1 MWSKRGY
8 ILTLDTLCPR
18 PLFVFPLTWLCLQFI
33 QPTVPIP
40 SISTHWPQFGLVL
53 SHKLLLNF
61 ENIWINCKLCYLVV
75 RFSWNAGYIH
85 SLTKIYPRIKS
96 GQTVGIARSKL
107 VLSEDN
113 SKISWYKGKVN
124 LRTGYVQTRDRVW
137 INWGYSNFVI
147 IIAAF
152 SLII

>member
-1 MWSKRGY
+1 M
-8 ILTLDTLCPR
+8 
-18 PLFVFPLTWLCLQFI
+18 
-33 QPTVPIP
+33 
-40 SISTHWPQFGLVL
+40 
-53 SHKLLLNF
+53 
-61 ENIWINCKLCYLVV
+61 CYLVG

-137 INWGYSNFVI
+137 IN
-147 IIAAF
+147 
-152 SLII
+152 